1 MMLRLLLLQVTQQ
14 TTLLRL
20 SLQLT
25 DLSVCVVYDLW
36 QHKRVRRVRR
46 VRRER
51 RNDSDEFDL
60 CARVHACVWVEMGG
74 LVGGRWDRAP
84 DGTQRH

>member
-36 QHKRVRRVRR
+36 QHKRG
-46 VRRER
+46 RRER
-51 RNDSDEFDL
+51 RNHSDEFGL
-60 CARVHACVWVEMGG
+60 CARMPACVWVEMGG